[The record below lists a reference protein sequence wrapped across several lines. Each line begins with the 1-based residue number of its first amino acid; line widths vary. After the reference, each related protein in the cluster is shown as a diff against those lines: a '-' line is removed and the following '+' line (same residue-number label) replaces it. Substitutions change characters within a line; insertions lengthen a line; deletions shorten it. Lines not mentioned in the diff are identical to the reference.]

1 MKWQTREKFPVLE
14 NQVGNLIIMYTDPIA
29 DMLNRIRT
37 AQAVGK
43 QAVDVPFSLLKYNI
57 AECLEREGFVGK
69 VAKKKKEKK
78 SLFSV
83 SLKYDE
89 KGEPAITEIK
99 RVSSPG
105 QRIYKKSKELK
116 KIRGGRGVSIVSTP
130 KGLLSNKEARE
141 TGLGGE
147 VICEVW

>member
-1 MKWQTREKFPVLE
+1 
-14 NQVGNLIIMYTDPIA
+14 MYTDPIA

-43 QAVDVPFSLLKYNI
+43 EAVDVPFSLLKYNI
-57 AECLEREGFVGK
+57 AECLEKEGFVGK

-78 SLFSV
+78 NLFSI

-89 KGEPAITEIK
+89 KGEPVITELK

-105 QRIYKKSKELK
+105 QRIYKKGKELK
-116 KIRGGRGVSIVSTP
+116 KIRGGRGVSVVSTP
-130 KGLLSNKEARE
+130 KGVLSNKEARE